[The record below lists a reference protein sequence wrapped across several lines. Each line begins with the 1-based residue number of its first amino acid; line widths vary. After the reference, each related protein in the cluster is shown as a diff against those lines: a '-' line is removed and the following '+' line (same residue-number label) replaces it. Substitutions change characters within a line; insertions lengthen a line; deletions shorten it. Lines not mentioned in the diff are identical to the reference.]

1 MAARRDEIAVDV
13 AARENRL
20 VALRR
25 WYHQRPELSFEERE
39 TAAEI
44 ARTLREAGWDV
55 REGVGGTGV
64 TGLLS
69 GAAPGEQPGRAL
81 LVRADIDALP
91 VHEESDHPWRS
102 ERDGVM
108 HACGHDGHIA
118 IALSLAELLAARRG
132 EFHGTVKLAFQ
143 PAEERIG
150 GALAMLAD
158 GVMRDPEVDATIG
171 LHLWTPVDVGTVSV
185 AAGPVFSSA
194 DEIHLRVRG
203 RGGHGA
209 MPHLAVDPVVVTAQ
223 IIVALQTLVAR
234 EVSPFHPAV
243 VTFGSITGGSAFNV
257 IADAVELRGTLR
269 AYDPADRELLR
280 RRIGE
285 VARGVAEGLR
295 ASVEYEVRGGC
306 PACVNDET
314 MAALV
319 RRAAV
324 ATVGAARVPEGDQR
338 QAASDDMAYFLEGA
352 PGCYFFVGAG
362 DPARG
367 ADAPHHSPRFDI
379 AEPSLAIGLETLA
392 RATLDYL
399 RPGRGSRDGAQKR

>member
-1 MAARRDEIAVDV
+1 MSNTLDTIAMDV
-13 AARENRL
+13 AAREERL
-20 VALRR
+20 ITLRR
-25 WYHQRPELSFEERE
+25 AFHQRPELAFEEHE

-44 ARTLREAGWDV
+44 ARVLREAGWEI

-64 TGLLS
+64 VGLLR
-69 GAAPGEQPGRAL
+69 GEAPGEGAGRTL

-91 VHEESDHPWRS
+91 VQEERDHPWRS
-102 ERDGVM
+102 RRDGVM

-118 IALSLAELLAARRG
+118 IALTLAELLAARRD
-132 EFHGTVKLAFQ
+132 EFRGTVKLVFQ

-158 GVMRDPEVDATIG
+158 DVMHDPEVDATLG
-171 LHLWTPVDVGTVSV
+171 LHLWTPIPVGQVSV

-194 DEIHLRVRG
+194 DEVFLRVHG

-234 EVSPFHPAV
+234 EVSPFQPAV
-243 VTFGSITGGSAFNV
+243 VTFGSIQGGGAFNV
-257 IADAVELRGTLR
+257 IADTVELRGTLR
-269 AYDPADRELLR
+269 AYNQADRELLR

-285 VARGVAEGLR
+285 VARGVAAGMR
-295 ASVEYEVRGGC
+295 ASVEYEIRGGC
-306 PACVNDET
+306 PACVNDAA

-319 RRAAV
+319 QRAAV
-324 ATVGAARVPEGDQR
+324 AVVGEANVPGGDQR
-338 QAASDDMAYFLEGA
+338 QAASDDMAYFLEKA
-352 PGCYFFVGAG
+352 PGCYFFVGAS

-367 ADAPHHSPRFDI
+367 IDAPHHSPRFDI
-379 AEPSLAIGLETLA
+379 AEESLAIGLATLA
-392 RATLDYL
+392 RSTLEYL
-399 RPGRGSRDGAQKR
+399 RP